1 MADRVGQQ
9 LGNYR
14 LVRLLGKGGYAEVY
28 LGVHIYLESQ
38 AAIKV
43 LRTMLSDEHQADFL
57 TEARRLSR
65 LKHPH
70 IVHLLDFGIEEEVPF
85 LVMEYAPN
93 GSLRTRHPKGSQVPL
108 ATIIS
113 YVKQVADA
121 LHYIHRQK
129 LVHRDI
135 KPENILLG
143 PDQEVLL
150 SDLGIAVLAHTT
162 GSLIAQ
168 GQAGTPPYMAPEQI
182 QGLPREASDQYAL
195 GIVVYEWL
203 SGNRPFHGSFIE
215 LCTQHLSA
223 SPPPLSEKGPAIS
236 PDVEQVVLMA
246 LEKDPN
252 RRFESV
258 QAFATALERACQLTP
273 SHQGALPREVP
284 LPSEPSLF
292 THAGA
297 TILPGQSSQPTN
309 VVPSPNQPLEPAVA
323 ATSTHTPDV
332 SPPTTREAVPSGGI
346 QSPKRVISR
355 RIVLVGLAAGLA
367 FTGGITYLLASPN
380 WAPTSTHSPTPIFTY
395 RGHSGP
401 VTSVA
406 WSPDGKHIASASVDG
421 TVQVWDAT
429 TGSDAL
435 IFRGGSALVTYYI
448 DSSRTSNP
456 VPVWSVAW
464 SPDGKYIASAGQ
476 DHAVHVWEAIEGGR
490 THVTYN
496 GHSDDV
502 DSAKWSPDGTHI
514 ASGSADRTVQ
524 VWDALHGGRALVTHS
539 GYSAPVKSVA
549 WSPSGTRIV
558 AGSRDGT
565 VRLWDATNGGRSLL
579 TYNGHY
585 DAVNVVAWSPD
596 GTRIASA
603 SDDHTVQVWDP
614 TSGITL
620 ITYNGHSD
628 IVNPV
633 AWSPDSKGIASG
645 SWDYTVQVWDPTS
658 GITLITYNG
667 HSGHVNAVA
676 WSPDGTRIAS
686 GGGDKTIQVWEA
698 M

>member
-309 VVPSPNQPLEPAVA
+309 VVPSPNQALEPAVA

-406 WSPDGKHIASASVDG
+406 WSPDGKHIASASVD
-421 TVQVWDAT
+421 
-429 TGSDAL
+429 
-435 IFRGGSALVTYYI
+435 
-448 DSSRTSNP
+448 
-456 VPVWSVAW
+456 
-464 SPDGKYIASAGQ
+464 
-476 DHAVHVWEAIEGGR
+476 
-490 THVTYN
+490 
-496 GHSDDV
+496 
-502 DSAKWSPDGTHI
+502 
-514 ASGSADRTVQ
+514 RTVQ

-565 VRLWDATNGGRSLL
+565 VRLWDATNGGRALL
-579 TYNGHY
+579 TYNGHS

-658 GITLITYNG
+658 GITLITYKG